1 MHFFVGMSVHSCSE
15 KTSFQT
21 TLEICRK
28 RKLNVLKKIMATKS
42 CIAAVKKLTY
52 SRVHISLDEVFSKI
66 LKQPCPQCKNESQ
79 GLIGKKQKQNFFLIK
94 KKIQNG
100 WLKKA
105 CFPAPPILNIFSPK
119 FHGLVLQLVELI
131 DAKGIGVAQPKYMAV
146 RLSDISSKTGNKC
159 IFCVF
164 RPFLSLCRTASRPH
178 RLSHTNAFA
187 SINSTN

>member
-1 MHFFVGMSVHSCSE
+1 
-15 KTSFQT
+15 
-21 TLEICRK
+21 
-28 RKLNVLKKIMATKS
+28 MATKS

-79 GLIGKKQKQNFFLIK
+79 GLIGKKPKTDFFFDQ

-131 DAKGIGVAQPKYMAV
+131 DAKGIGGAQPICTMIGNGKFELFTV
-146 RLSDISSKTGNKC
+146 WNDIELRYR
-159 IFCVF
+159 I
-164 RPFLSLCRTASRPH
+164 TASQWT
-178 RLSHTNAFA
+178 SQA
-187 SINSTN
+187 